1 MAVEKLERSQIRAW
15 IYERLRQGKTGSLD
29 LQLSDLGLYVRGKAI
44 TAGLLEQRP
53 FEANHDIPQPIAD
66 LVRETAWE
74 LTFQGILVPG
84 VGIGAATG
92 DPGFPFFQISEWG
105 KSSLDSG
112 EYLPYDATQ
121 FVDRLTKKITGIDPI
136 ILLYITEAL
145 ISFRCGG
152 YLSSA
157 VMVGVA
163 AERALL
169 LLRAAIESSLDTKKR
184 QEDFASDTS
193 ARTIKRVYDEIWKR
207 LDPHLELISAA
218 LKREDITAE
227 LSGIFDLIRKTR
239 NDAGHPTGRRVEREE
254 AFALLQLFPTYCS
267 TTYAVIDWLTKNA
280 I

>member
-53 FEANHDIPQPIAD
+53 FEANYDIPQPIAD

-84 VGIGAATG
+84 VGIGGATG

-145 ISFRCGG
+145 ISFRCEPQSNRPWTPRRG
-152 YLSSA
+152 
-157 VMVGVA
+157 
-163 AERALL
+163 
-169 LLRAAIESSLDTKKR
+169 
-184 QEDFASDTS
+184 
-193 ARTIKRVYDEIWKR
+193 
-207 LDPHLELISAA
+207 
-218 LKREDITAE
+218 
-227 LSGIFDLIRKTR
+227 RKTLP
-239 NDAGHPTGRRVEREE
+239 ATPQHGRLSE
-254 AFALLQLFPTYCS
+254 Y
-267 TTYAVIDWLTKNA
+267 TTRFGRDWTRTWS
-280 I
+280 